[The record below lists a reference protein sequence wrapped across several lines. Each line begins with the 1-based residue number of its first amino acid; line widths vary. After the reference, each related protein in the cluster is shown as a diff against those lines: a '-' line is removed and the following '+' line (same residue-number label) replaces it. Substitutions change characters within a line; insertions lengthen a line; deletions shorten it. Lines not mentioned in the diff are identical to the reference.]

1 LTPGREPFSRSV
13 LIVILAL
20 SLVAAFVFRQAC
32 GNDPDLHTLTEY
44 RRTEPAL
51 GTFATF
57 ILIAEEDSIPRIV
70 MAMDSLM
77 SDLENRLGVTGTG
90 DLSELNSR
98 GRASLRVSDGG
109 GGGELS
115 YLVSLSG
122 NLHHSTSG
130 YFDPSVGALVDLWG
144 FHSAPALP
152 DSHSIDSVRNLT
164 GWERLEIT
172 ADSIVLPGGA
182 SIDFG
187 AVAKGYTADRVYE
200 LAMDRGALAAL
211 VEIGG
216 EVRFGSIP
224 SYDRVWTIAIR
235 HPRDDGFWDTL
246 ELTEGAVA
254 TSGDYENC
262 FFENGQRYNHILDP
276 FTGWPARRVISVTV
290 IAERCDIAD
299 ALATAIAVGGRD
311 VAGEIPDSLFSYV
324 LVLSGDSSE
333 VTTEWSMGTP

>member
-1 LTPGREPFSRSV
+1 M
-13 LIVILAL
+13 LIFVLAL
-20 SLVAAFVFRQAC
+20 SLVAAFVFRLASSQNPA
-32 GNDPDLHTLTEY
+32 LRTLTEY
-44 RRTEPAL
+44 RKTEPAL

-77 SDLENRLGVTGTG
+77 SDLEKRLGVSGNG
-90 DLSELNSR
+90 DLSELNSS
-98 GRASLRVSDGG
+98 GRASLRTSDRG

-122 NLHHSTSG
+122 NLHRSTGG

-144 FHSAPALP
+144 FHSTPALP

-164 GWERLEIT
+164 GWEKLEIT
-172 ADSIVLPGGA
+172 ADSIILPRGA
-182 SIDFG
+182 SVDFG

-200 LAMDRGALAAL
+200 LAMDRGASAAL

-224 SYDRVWTIAIR
+224 SYDRVWKIAIR

-262 FFENGQRYNHILDP
+262 FFENGQWYNHILDP

-311 VAGEIPDSLFSYV
+311 VTGEIPDSLFKYV
-324 LVLSGDSSE
+324 LVLSGDSSG
-333 VTTEWSMGTP
+333 VTSEWSMGTP